1 MAAGPGVDM
10 KVAELIVKCL
20 ENEGV
25 EFIFGLPG
33 EENID
38 ITDALLSSKIR
49 FILVR
54 HEQGASFMAD
64 IYGRLTGKAGV
75 CLATLGP
82 GAINLT
88 LGTADAQLDSAPL
101 VALVAQGSLDRL
113 FKESH
118 QYVDLLHLFR
128 PIIKWGDM
136 LVLPDTAPEMVRKA
150 FKQAQSERPGATVI
164 VVPLDVARA
173 ESQGSPLPLAQP
185 QPQNPAPAQ
194 VARAV
199 KVINEARNPI
209 VLAGYGV
216 CRSRV
221 SEALVRFADRL
232 KVPVAT
238 TFMAK
243 GVIPDNHPMA
253 LGTIGFM
260 QHDYLNFGFDQADV
274 VVTVG
279 YDLVEY
285 PPESWN
291 PHGDKKIVHI
301 HRGVAEVDKAYILG
315 VGIQGNIAE
324 TLDAIATAATPRHG
338 QQPLNTLI
346 RNLLK
351 EELETAAQD
360 QSFPL
365 KPQKIVAD
373 LRRAL
378 KETDIVLCDTG
389 ALKMWMARL
398 FPCYQPD
405 TCLIS
410 NGLATMGFSLP
421 GALAAKLV
429 YPDRQVVAVMGD
441 GSFLMNSQELETAV
455 REGIPFVVLIWR
467 DDHYGLIKWKQ
478 EIELGRPAFVKF
490 TNPDLVKYVESFGI
504 RGYRLEAAGDLLP
517 TLQEA
522 LAANRLAVIE
532 CPVDYSE
539 NKKLTDKLGH
549 LTRPL

>member
-1 MAAGPGVDM
+1 M

-25 EFIFGLPG
+25 EYIFGLPG

-64 IYGRLTGKAGV
+64 FYGRLTGKAGV

-128 PIIKWGDM
+128 PITKWGDM
-136 LVLPDTAPEMVRKA
+136 LVLPDTTPEMVRKA

-173 ESQGSPLPLAQP
+173 ESQASPLPLAQP

-194 VARAV
+194 VARTV
-199 KVINEARNPI
+199 KLFNEALNPI

-216 CRSRV
+216 CRSRA

-232 KVPVAT
+232 QVPVAT

-301 HRGVAEVDKAYILG
+301 HRGVAEVDKAYILA

-324 TLDAIATAATPRHG
+324 TLDAIAAAATPRRG
-338 QQPLNTLI
+338 QQPLSTLI

-351 EELETAAQD
+351 EELETAAED

-478 EIELGRPAFVKF
+478 EIELGRPSFVKF
-490 TNPDLVKYVESFGI
+490 TNPDLVKYAETFGI
-504 RGYRLEAAGDLLP
+504 RGYRIEAAGDLLP